1 MAPGAAA
8 AAAAAVVATVL
19 ARFAGAATPGS
30 LKAAA
35 AAFANACELMLTTDA
50 PVAGWLRGAPVAARA
65 ADRRLAAARGRNNS
79 RVLALA
85 RLVLLLREARA
96 VRRRH
101 VLLQWPPTM
110 RPHRHR
116 QIQPRRPRRP
126 RLRGCGHP
134 DRRQPL
140 AQPADLSYREQR
152 LCTTC
157 RMASRRSCWSSRGTH
172 FLPVVRDAHL
182 DTTCKERALW
192 ALCGV
197 AYGSRNAL
205 ERFRAA

>member
-1 MAPGAAA
+1 MP
-8 AAAAAVVATVL
+8 
-19 ARFAGAATPGS
+19 R
-30 LKAAA
+30 
-35 AAFANACELMLTTDA
+35 
-50 PVAGWLRGAPVAARA
+50 WLRGAPVAARA
-65 ADRRLAAARGRNNS
+65 ADRRLAAARRRNE

-110 RPHRHR
+110 RPHRRR
-116 QIQPRRPRRP
+116 QIQPRRPPRP

-140 AQPADLSYREQR
+140 AQPADLYYREQR

-157 RMASRRSCWSSRGTH
+157 RMASRRSRWSSRGTQG
-172 FLPVVRDAHL
+172 LPVVRDAHL

-192 ALCGV
+192 AFAAWHLGGGGREQLCMG
-197 AYGSRNAL
+197 ARLDSLYCCCANAPG
-205 ERFRAA
+205 

>member
-1 MAPGAAA
+1 MP
-8 AAAAAVVATVL
+8 
-19 ARFAGAATPGS
+19 R
-30 LKAAA
+30 
-35 AAFANACELMLTTDA
+35 
-50 PVAGWLRGAPVAARA
+50 WLRGAPVAARA

-140 AQPADLSYREQR
+140 AQPRIFLTESNVFARPAEWRAGAPVGQAAVRIFYRLSGTRTWTQR
-152 LCTTC
+152 ARNGLFGLFAAWH
-157 RMASRRSCWSSRGTH
+157 MAPGTLWNALGLLERSSGT
-172 FLPVVRDAHL
+172 F
-182 DTTCKERALW
+182 
-192 ALCGV
+192 GV
-197 AYGSRNAL
+197 APIRSLAQKLPYR
-205 ERFRAA
+205 

>member
-1 MAPGAAA
+1 MAPVAAA
-8 AAAAAVVATVL
+8 AAAAAVVATIL

-157 RMASRRSCWSSRGTH
+157 RMALLLVKPRYAFFTGCPGRSLGHNVQGTGSLGSLRRGIW
-172 FLPVVRDAHL
+172 LP
-182 DTTCKERALW
+182 
-192 ALCGV
+192 
-197 AYGSRNAL
+197 
-205 ERFRAA
+205 ERFGTLLGA

>member
-1 MAPGAAA
+1 MP
-8 AAAAAVVATVL
+8 
-19 ARFAGAATPGS
+19 R
-30 LKAAA
+30 
-35 AAFANACELMLTTDA
+35 
-50 PVAGWLRGAPVAARA
+50 WLRGAPVAARA
-65 ADRRLAAARGRNNS
+65 ADRRLAAARRRNE

-110 RPHRHR
+110 RPHRRR
-116 QIQPRRPRRP
+116 QIQPRRPPRP

-140 AQPADLSYREQR
+140 AQPADLYYREQR

-157 RMASRRSCWSSRGTH
+157 RMASRRSCWSSRGTQG
-172 FLPVVRDAHL
+172 LPVVRDAHL

-205 ERFRAA
+205 ERFRAAGAFLRNVRGSSKPFPCPGNCHFAHTSQQTAQNYGACSLLPLLHDGR